1 MPGIL
6 MRITRSQSIYISVAL
21 IITFGMISAAAI
33 YTSRPNKVSGPTLA
47 QLQNILP
54 EAKIAMDKFQR
65 SEVKDGK
72 KVWEIEAERGE
83 FSPVSGDAALI
94 KSQLKLYRPNN
105 EVVTIISD
113 RAILKLEGTKLKLAN
128 LQGNVQIVRN
138 DTLRIN
144 TEEAVYD
151 KDQGI
156 VSGTKRV
163 KILQGIN
170 DVSADTFRA
179 KIDSS
184 EVFLK
189 GNVVSR
195 VVFNEEKR
203 ASS

>member
-1 MPGIL
+1 

-21 IITFGMISAAAI
+21 IVAFGMVSAVAI

-47 QLQNILP
+47 QLQHILP
-54 EAKIAMDKFQR
+54 QAKVAMDQFQR

-94 KSQLKLYRPNN
+94 KSKLKLFRPNN
-105 EVVTIISD
+105 EVITIISD
-113 RAILKLEGTKLKLAN
+113 RAILKLDGTKLKLAN

-144 TEEAVYD
+144 TEEAVYN
-151 KDQGI
+151 KDEGV
-156 VSGTKRV
+156 VSGNKRV
-163 KILQGIN
+163 KISQDTG
-170 DVSADTFRA
+170 DVTADSFRA
-179 KIDSS
+179 KIETS
-184 EVFLK
+184 EVLLQ
-189 GNVVSR
+189 GNVVSK
-195 VVFNEEKR
+195 VIFNEGKR